1 MGNDNHMKFSR
12 LSLLA
17 VLCLVAAVV
26 APIVMDIDK
35 LDGA

>member
-1 MGNDNHMKFSR
+1 MGNDSRMKFSR
-12 LSLLA
+12 LSLLT
-17 VLCLVAAVV
+17 VLCLVAVV